1 MRKYNKFKCVS
12 RFYIYPYFFHNRI
25 FQFKRPK
32 WLGAQRKILNLHR
45 QIKTLRS
52 LTKKKRKKNF
62 FLVNNAQPSKKRIKK
77 NILKILFFNF
87 ISVKSKTRSWQRLRF
102 FFKESLV
109 MKNAV
114 RKYFDGQFSLSYF
127 KKIFKTS
134 QLRCFSISSVFI
146 RPEFRLDIL
155 LWRLKFFSS
164 VFFAKKAIRN
174 KQVTVN
180 GLNKNFDFYLV
191 KGDVIKISAMK
202 SYSLKQYF
210 LKYFKIIFIPSF
222 IELDFYT
229 NTVVVLKS
237 FNHFKLGDFSSVIK
251 EPLCLRKFK
260 NYILK

>member
-1 MRKYNKFKCVS
+1 MRKYNKFKFVN

-32 WLGAQRKILNLHR
+32 WLGAQKKILNLQS
-45 QIKTLRS
+45 QITILQTSQSKTF
-52 LTKKKRKKNF
+52 KKNF
-62 FLVNNAQPSKKRIKK
+62 FRINKEKQIKK
-77 NILKILFFNF
+77 NILKNFFFNF
-87 ISVKSKTRSWQRLRF
+87 VAVKSKINSWQRLRF
-102 FFKESLV
+102 FFKESLL

-127 KKIFKTS
+127 KKAFKKPQT
-134 QLRCFSISSVFI
+134 RCFSISSVFI
-146 RPEFRLDIL
+146 RPEFRLDVL
-155 LWRLKFFSS
+155 LWRLKIFSS

-191 KGDVIKISAMK
+191 KGDVIKFSQTTT
-202 SYSLKQYF
+202 YSLKKYF
-210 LKYFKIIFIPSF
+210 LKYFKIIFLPSF

-229 NTVVVLKS
+229 NTIVVLKS
-237 FNHFKLGDFSSVIK
+237 FNHFKIGDFSSVIK
-251 EPLCLRKFK
+251 EPLCLHKFK

>member
-1 MRKYNKFKCVS
+1 MRKYNKFKFVN

-32 WLGAQRKILNLHR
+32 WLGAQKKLLNLNI
-45 QIKTLRS
+45 QIKTLISSR
-52 LTKKKRKKNF
+52 
-62 FLVNNAQPSKKRIKK
+62 QSKKTLKFNKIKEIKK
-77 NILKILFFNF
+77 NILKNFFFNF
-87 ISVKSKTRSWQRLRF
+87 ITVKSKINSWQRLRF
-102 FFKESLV
+102 FFKESLF

-127 KKIFKTS
+127 KKSFKKPQT
-134 QLRCFSISSVFI
+134 RCFSISSVFI

-155 LWRLKFFSS
+155 LWRLKIFSS
-164 VFFAKKAIRN
+164 VFFSRLAIRN

-191 KGDVIKISAMK
+191 KGDIIKFSQIKAS
-202 SYSLKQYF
+202 SLKNYF

-229 NTVVVLKS
+229 NTIIVLKS
-237 FNHFKLGDFSSVIK
+237 FNNFKISDFSSVIK
-251 EPLCLRKFK
+251 EPLCLHKFK

>member
-1 MRKYNKFKCVS
+1 MRKYNKFKFVN

-32 WLGAQRKILNLHR
+32 WVGAQKKISNLESQITKLKSSRKLKKFNKIKEVKTSIL
-45 QIKTLRS
+45 
-52 LTKKKRKKNF
+52 KNF
-62 FLVNNAQPSKKRIKK
+62 Y
-77 NILKILFFNF
+77 FNF
-87 ISVKSKTRSWQRLRF
+87 IAVKSKINSWQRLRF
-102 FFKESLV
+102 FFKESLI

-127 KKIFKTS
+127 KKLFNKPQT
-134 QLRCFSISSVFI
+134 RCFSISSIFI

-155 LWRLKFFSS
+155 LWRLKIFSS
-164 VFFAKKAIRN
+164 VFFSKLAIRN

-191 KGDVIKISAMK
+191 KGDVIKFSQIK
-202 SYSLKQYF
+202 TYSLKKYF

-229 NTVVVLKS
+229 NTIVILKS
-237 FNHFKLGDFSSVIK
+237 FNNFKISDFSSVIK
-251 EPLCLRKFK
+251 EPLCLHKFK

>member
-1 MRKYNKFKCVS
+1 MRKHNKFKFVN

-32 WLGAQRKILNLHR
+32 WLGAQKKLLKLNIQIKNLISSRQSKKILKSRKI
-45 QIKTLRS
+45 KET
-52 LTKKKRKKNF
+52 
-62 FLVNNAQPSKKRIKK
+62 KK
-77 NILKILFFNF
+77 NILKNFFFNF
-87 ISVKSKTRSWQRLRF
+87 ISVKSKINSWQRLRF
-102 FFKESLV
+102 FFKESLF

-127 KKIFKTS
+127 KKSFKKS
-134 QLRCFSISSVFI
+134 QTRCFSISSVFI

-155 LWRLKFFSS
+155 LWRLKIFSS
-164 VFFAKKAIRN
+164 VFFSRLAIRN

-191 KGDVIKISAMK
+191 KGDIIKFSQIKAC
-202 SYSLKQYF
+202 SLKNYF

-229 NTVVVLKS
+229 NTIIVLKG
-237 FNHFKLGDFSSVIK
+237 FNNLKISDFSSVIK
-251 EPLCLRKFK
+251 EPLCLHKFK